1 MTVAFIG
8 TGSMGRPML
17 RNLVTKGFLV
27 VAYDVAPQAL
37 DAAARL
43 GAAPAES
50 AAAAS
55 ARGDLV
61 ITMLPS
67 SSHVESAY
75 LGPQGMCKD
84 LGLAVNAAREL
95 RVPVAASAAA
105 QQVLR
110 MASSQAYGK
119 KVVASV
125 YAFLKASG
133 VDAPV

>member
-55 ARGDLV
+55 ARGELV
-61 ITMLPS
+61 NT
-67 SSHVESAY
+67 
-75 LGPQGMCKD
+75 
-84 LGLAVNAAREL
+84 
-95 RVPVAASAAA
+95 RVPT
-105 QQVLR
+105 
-110 MASSQAYGK
+110 SS
-119 KVVASV
+119 
-125 YAFLKASG
+125 
-133 VDAPV
+133 PVEGA